1 MGVLWTPYSPH
12 NESNLP
18 CSCPVWQCCV
28 VWGGGEEPQ
37 VVLRQHQ
44 RHYHNI
50 TNGVYMLLVIG
61 GSICDLHWEK
71 RRAITSFSEIET
83 EVQPK
88 QDEVDSSLQE
98 AESGDRDGRF
108 LLYWITTTS
117 ISTSTSYTIT

>member
-18 CSCPVWQCCV
+18 CSCSVWQSCV
-28 VWGGGEEPQ
+28 VRGGGEEPQ

-44 RHYHNI
+44 RHYLNI
-50 TNGVYMLLVIG
+50 TNGVYMLLVID

-71 RRAITSFSEIET
+71 KKSHH
-83 EVQPK
+83 
-88 QDEVDSSLQE
+88 
-98 AESGDRDGRF
+98 

-117 ISTSTSYTIT
+117 ISTSTSYTITYSVSSVTCTPPGGN